1 MVGGASSVAGGR
13 GVISDHEAEMV
24 RRVYA
29 DAETYHEVRAAWRIL
44 HDYGSEFTTPRERL
58 AAGDR
63 LRELLD

>member
-1 MVGGASSVAGGR
+1 
-13 GVISDHEAEMV
+13 VISDHEAEMV